1 MKNLI
6 KKILKEETGTKLIR
20 IKGKIVF
27 DPPNYTSK
35 HNKQASWKRIAM
47 VSFDGE
53 MAEYY
58 AWFIERRYN
67 LVLNRPLRGAHI
79 TFVNDSIR
87 EIKGGNEAWEEVK
100 KRWDGKEIDVI
111 LNTDARTNGEHWW
124 LKADETPEFWTIRG
138 ELGLER
144 PFWGLHMTIGYA
156 NERNIEHSNYIHGLI
171 KKGFAE

>member
-27 DPPNYTSK
+27 DPPNFTSK
-35 HNKQASWKRIAM
+35 HNKQASWKRIAI

-100 KRWDGKEIDVI
+100 KRWDGKEIDVS
-111 LNTDARTNGEHWW
+111 LNLDVRTNAEYWW
-124 LKADETPEFWTIRG
+124 LRASSNSFDEVRT
-138 ELGLER
+138 ELGLGE
-144 PFWGLHMTIGYA
+144 PYFSYHTTIGFP

-171 KKGFAE
+171 KKGFTE